1 MGSGLGVGPG
11 SALPATLTRASPTPT
26 PTPIPNPT
34 PIPRAGGRCAL
45 LSAPLLPLWPW
56 AALTAEQL
64 WACFCEVYRITGD
77 TRLDGF
83 AQRHPLQ
90 VQRHRRAFVDYLLS
104 HSSAGHE
111 CYERYPTLAS
121 ANDLV
126 RFPPLS
132 LLRRLCLLATD
143 AAAAAAEG
151 GYPADDAAP
160 SRMVAVGARELLG
173 LAVMAG

>member
-1 MGSGLGVGPG
+1 M
-11 SALPATLTRASPTPT
+11 
-26 PTPIPNPT
+26 
-34 PIPRAGGRCAL
+34 
-45 LSAPLLPLWPW
+45 
-56 AALTAEQL
+56 
-64 WACFCEVYRITGD
+64 
-77 TRLDGF
+77 
-83 AQRHPLQ
+83 
-90 VQRHRRAFVDYLLS
+90 
-104 HSSAGHE
+104 
-111 CYERYPTLAS
+111 AS

-143 AAAAAAEG
+143 AAAAAAAAAAEGGYPADDAQG

>member
-1 MGSGLGVGPG
+1 M
-11 SALPATLTRASPTPT
+11 
-26 PTPIPNPT
+26 
-34 PIPRAGGRCAL
+34 
-45 LSAPLLPLWPW
+45 
-56 AALTAEQL
+56 
-64 WACFCEVYRITGD
+64 
-77 TRLDGF
+77 
-83 AQRHPLQ
+83 
-90 VQRHRRAFVDYLLS
+90 
-104 HSSAGHE
+104 
-111 CYERYPTLAS
+111 AS

-151 GYPADDAAP
+151 GYPADDAEGGYPADDAGP